1 MVEGVDVLG
10 AEAHHSAVD
19 AIEIGSPG
27 GVSRIAAQLCRLREG
42 LFLVA
47 RDRRPQ
53 EPGQRAEQ
61 RQARAVEHGE
71 HLASPRPGG
80 PETQAARGG
89 DEHRDGPSEAAC
101 GAGCRLQQLGGLW
114 PTQRR
119 QRAGGERAD
128 QILMCHLGSPKE
140 VTRVE

>member
-27 GVSRIAAQLCRLREG
+27 GVSRISAQLCRLREG

-71 HLASPRPGG
+71 HLTSPRPGG
-80 PETQAARGG
+80 PPKHKQPEEGASTEMVLPKLPVAL
-89 DEHRDGPSEAAC
+89 
-101 GAGCRLQQLGGLW
+101 GAGFSSWVVCGQ
-114 PTQRR
+114 PN
-119 QRAGGERAD
+119 AGSALEGSE
-128 QILMCHLGSPKE
+128 QIKS
-140 VTRVE
+140 